1 MEEYQPKKAETLEDL
16 NRKLRKKESQAFEY
30 KEKGM
35 NISYGL
41 MLEEIANINFKI
53 KKLQMG
59 SK

>member
-1 MEEYQPKKAETLEDL
+1 MEEYKTKIETLEDL
-16 NRKLRKKESQAFEY
+16 ESKLKRKENQAIDY

-35 NISYGL
+35 NIAYGL
-41 MLEEIANINFKI
+41 LLEEIALIKTKI